1 MTATRPHS
9 LLYAWTKSPKIP
21 IVRPHSLLHASTI
34 LVPRYSASFVTQPL
48 ATQTTRD
55 SKMTG
60 NWLLDVERN
69 GKIQQFAVK
78 FRALRHFEALT
89 SLITPEDWEAE
100 HLHIMVNTPD
110 LLPGCTA
117 EQVQQ
122 VKRLLKIAKGANAP
136 LKEGARVSI
145 AKLAKTASLACG
157 LGLARNQFEVQWYY
171 YEPLA
176 ALHADLLARAGARA
190 DGAWPWM
197 SFARAAPWEDYVA
210 IGLHLGC
217 EVLYESA
224 YQFVAL
230 MCEFG
235 PARNE
240 RNQREIAF
248 WNPGDKF
255 RRVLEGHICQ
265 TARNDIKQY
274 RDLRRDELRNLV
286 SMIAYN
292 VRAAPESG
300 DQKTCRN
307 CKRCV
312 LDYLG
317 KVMKDCGISP
327 RVETA
332 SFRDS
337 HITMLNNLSNQ
348 CINELVEG
356 SCFYCAR
363 AFSRILRAG
372 HGTILTVGSDCALYK
387 ANIGA

>member
-1 MTATRPHS
+1 
-9 LLYAWTKSPKIP
+9 
-21 IVRPHSLLHASTI
+21 
-34 LVPRYSASFVTQPL
+34 
-48 ATQTTRD
+48 
-55 SKMTG
+55 
-60 NWLLDVERN
+60 
-69 GKIQQFAVK
+69 
-78 FRALRHFEALT
+78 
-89 SLITPEDWEAE
+89 
-100 HLHIMVNTPD
+100 
-110 LLPGCTA
+110 
-117 EQVQQ
+117 
-122 VKRLLKIAKGANAP
+122 
-136 LKEGARVSI
+136 
-145 AKLAKTASLACG
+145 
-157 LGLARNQFEVQWYY
+157 
-171 YEPLA
+171 
-176 ALHADLLARAGARA
+176 
-190 DGAWPWM
+190 M

-255 RRVLEGHICQ
+255 RRVLEAIF
-265 TARNDIKQY
+265 ARPPEY
-274 RDLRRDELRNLV
+274 RDFRRDELRNLV

-300 DQKTCRN
+300 DRKTCLN
-307 CKRCV
+307 CKQCV
-312 LDYLG
+312 LDYLD

-337 HITMLNNLSNQ
+337 HITMLNNLSNEF
-348 CINELVEG
+348 INELVEDF
-356 SCFYCAR
+356 CFYCAR

-372 HGTILTVGSDCALYK
+372 HGTILAVGSDCALYK
-387 ANIGA
+387 ANIRA